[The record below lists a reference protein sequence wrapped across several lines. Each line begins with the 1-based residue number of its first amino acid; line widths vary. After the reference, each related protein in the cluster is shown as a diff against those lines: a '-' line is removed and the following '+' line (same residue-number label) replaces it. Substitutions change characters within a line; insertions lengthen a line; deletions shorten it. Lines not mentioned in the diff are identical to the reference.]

1 LKLSDRREVAVMLC
15 QRCLKKIASYH
26 SPKIVNNEIV
36 HVHLCEDCVSRKN
49 DHEVQNGFDDKLNA
63 MFEGLVRTKE
73 GDTGSSAEIQC
84 EKCGTSLREY
94 KKTHLLGC
102 PACYDVFA
110 KYFPKDLEVKKVAY
124 AEEAHTDE
132 MPDNLMHLRNEL
144 KRAVEEENFERAADL
159 RDEIQKLERREAVR
173 GTGEPRNGL

>member
-1 LKLSDRREVAVMLC
+1 MLC
-15 QRCLKKIASYH
+15 QRCLKKTASYH

-49 DHEVQNGFDDKLNA
+49 DHDAQNGFDDKLNV

-73 GDTGSSAEIQC
+73 GETGSQAELQC
-84 EKCGTSLREY
+84 GKCGASLREY

-102 PACYDVFA
+102 SGCYDVFA
-110 KYFPKDLEVKKVAY
+110 GYFPKDLEVKKVVY
-124 AEEAHTDE
+124 AKETHTNE
-132 MPDNLMHLRNEL
+132 ISDNLMHLRNEL

-159 RDEIQKLERREAVR
+159 RDEIQKLESREAVR
-173 GTGEPRNGL
+173 DTGESRSGQ